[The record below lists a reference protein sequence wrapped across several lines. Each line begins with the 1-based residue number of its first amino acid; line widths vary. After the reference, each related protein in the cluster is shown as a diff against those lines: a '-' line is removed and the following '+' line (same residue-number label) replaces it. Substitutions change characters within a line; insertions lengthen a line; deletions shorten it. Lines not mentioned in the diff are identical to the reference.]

1 MNQNFILSDGTKV
14 YYTQTDKFKT
24 LTIRLI
30 FKNYLVKED
39 YMKRWI
45 LSSMLSKSNQKYKEE
60 NEFSKYLHDQYSM
73 NFSTYF
79 TSRGLIETFNIGI
92 NIINHKYIKEDI
104 DLLEKAFE
112 LAYDAIYNADITVE
126 KFNLEVNLLK
136 SQIFGNLNKRQY
148 AYKKYRE
155 LMFDKKLED
164 YDSNREELINK
175 ITYEEVLEYY
185 QKLKN
190 RRCEIL
196 IVGDITEEEIKK
208 SYNNFKFTN
217 EHNSQNPVISRNSN
231 VINYVF
237 IDKPNIVIEPS
248 DTKQSQLCLGY
259 RTNMSFKI
267 KERYALTTLIQMLG
281 GDTYSTLYK
290 EIREKRSLA
299 YSVSVRQDTSSSVF
313 IHTAISSKNFD
324 EVMNVI
330 NNTLNEYKKGNIDEE
345 LLILARQS
353 LNSGTITEYDRPS
366 YYMDNLFSESI
377 GFEVLPL
384 EKRIEYANELTIED
398 IRKVSEKLTLSVCY
412 FLKGEL

>member
-79 TSRGLIETFNIGI
+79 NSRGLIETFNIGI

-164 YDSNREELINK
+164 YDTNREELINN

-185 QKLKN
+185 QKLRN

-366 YYMDNLFSESI
+366 YYMDNLFSESL

>member
-164 YDSNREELINK
+164 YDTNREELINK

-217 EHNSQNPVISRNSN
+217 EHNYQNPVISRNSN

-366 YYMDNLFSESI
+366 YYMDNLFSESL